1 MGIRLI
7 TFTIW
12 VALAGWVT
20 PQGFLYPLGKTR
32 QMVQLL
38 FLGLSPHMA

>member
-12 VALAGWVT
+12 VALAGRV
-20 PQGFLYPLGKTR
+20 KTR